1 MNLQNHAEWQNYNGM
16 PLITTHFR
24 FGVFTNFDKNL
35 HEIKNL
41 DEKLRLAKFHTMK
54 LLLEKKEIKF

>member
-24 FGVFTNFDKNL
+24 FGVFTNFDKKFTGDYGFWCNIMVGKIGKVSH
-35 HEIKNL
+35 HEIII
-41 DEKLRLAKFHTMK
+41 
-54 LLLEKKEIKF
+54 EKK